1 MWRKVPFFADKYYI
15 CVALSAVKCPYKCY
29 FNQDK
34 SMKEYVRL
42 ILILLIPLLL
52 VSIYSI
58 SGHYIAFNGWKIG
71 KVRIWEQMRDEI
83 LQDGKALSDVQKSS
97 PASGDDFQTLDTLIS
112 SQDSI
117 SQQTVELDTCG
128 KRFLFFGDSMIEGLA
143 MRFADY
149 ADENGHQLYSV
160 CWYGSSTMGWAS
172 NLDTLQSFLAWSQA
186 DYVVVSLG
194 GNELRV
200 KDLENRSQHIRKI
213 QDALSGRP
221 TVWIAPPS
229 WVKNPTITGVIRET
243 VGEKRYFDS
252 TRLTFNRGSDNMHPT
267 FGSASRWMDSIAV
280 WLSSPQTAHPIRM
293 NPPQQKYPRKWHK
306 KFIFPK
312 QKP

>member
-1 MWRKVPFFADKYYI
+1 
-15 CVALSAVKCPYKCY
+15 
-29 FNQDK
+29 
-34 SMKEYVRL
+34 
-42 ILILLIPLLL
+42 
-52 VSIYSI
+52 
-58 SGHYIAFNGWKIG
+58 
-71 KVRIWEQMRDEI
+71 
-83 LQDGKALSDVQKSS
+83 
-97 PASGDDFQTLDTLIS
+97 
-112 SQDSI
+112 
-117 SQQTVELDTCG
+117 
-128 KRFLFFGDSMIEGLA
+128 MIEGLA

-149 ADENGHQLYSV
+149 ANENGHKLYSV
-160 CWYGSSTMGWAS
+160 CWYGSSTLGWAS
-172 NLDTLQSFLAWSQA
+172 NLDTLQSFLNWSQA

-200 KDLENRSQHIRKI
+200 KDLEARSQNIRKI
-213 QDALSGRP
+213 QDALKDRP

-229 WVKNPTITGVIRET
+229 WIKNPTITGVIRET

-252 TRLTFNRGSDNMHPT
+252 TRLKFNRGSDNMHPT

-306 KFIFPK
+306 KLLFPK